1 VVRLAK
7 AYVSLHPVDKAYED
21 STEEVHEQYTQ
32 RVAPKGGR
40 TWRSKFWPHEV
51 DTRQGETEIMDTWP
65 VDQGEGPRVIVIKE
79 KPGKGA
85 PVGRHRSLRPR
96 DLAPQ

>member
-1 VVRLAK
+1 MGRRRRQPWPRSFRRCSSRGARGDRCAAGLVLLHVVCDDAVVSLAK
-7 AYVSLHPVDKAYED
+7 AHVSLHPVDKAYED

-51 DTRQGETEIMDTWP
+51 DTRQGET
-65 VDQGEGPRVIVIKE
+65 
-79 KPGKGA
+79 
-85 PVGRHRSLRPR
+85 
-96 DLAPQ
+96 